1 MWIVYV
7 FPLDVASNITAL
19 NKKFLQRDEFLKQ
32 FQRAVKRPTT
42 CRVHYWSRVNR
53 AKKYIQI
60 FKYDQILS
68 NIKYQILSNWL
79 IWYAALFI
87 QLYSVWVF
95 IIEDPGSLNL
105 GFISKHLKSR
115 SRKRVRPSHFLVWEK
130 KATSRHSLGLM
141 CTKEDAGFLHSILNG
156 RKNKMN
162 DS

>member
-95 IIEDPGSLNL
+95 IIEDPRSLNL
-105 GFISKHLKSR
+105 SFVSKHLKSC
-115 SRKRVRPSHFLVWEK
+115 SRKRIRPSVTLFGLRRQK
-130 KATSRHSLGLM
+130 GNHSTFFGP
-141 CTKEDAGFLHSILNG
+141 DVH
-156 RKNKMN
+156 
-162 DS
+162 